1 MKYWLFFKCNNFAT
15 FSLILTMIA
24 ATPIAYA
31 GHDHGGGTQNSGG
44 HAASHGQADVQANKV
59 SEDLLNRCAQHVDS
73 IQRNIVRLQAKMA
86 ESRAVSTINDELE
99 TLEQQLKEAKNTV
112 RALQI
117 F

>member
-1 MKYWLFFKCNNFAT
+1 MLKCKEIVIVLITVAM
-15 FSLILTMIA
+15 FS

-44 HAASHGQADVQANKV
+44 HDASHGQAGVQANKV
-59 SEDLLNRCAQHVDS
+59 SEELLSRCAQHVDS
-73 IQRNIVRLQAKMA
+73 IQRNIVRLQAKIA
-86 ESRAVSTINDELE
+86 ENRAVSTINDELE

-112 RALQI
+112 RALQV

>member
-1 MKYWLFFKCNNFAT
+1 MKCNKCAA
-15 FSLILTMIA
+15 FSLILLIFVV
-24 ATPIAYA
+24 TPFAYA
-31 GHDHGGGTQNSGG
+31 GHDHGGGAQNSGG
-44 HAASHGQADVQANKV
+44 HAASHSQADVQANKV
-59 SEDLLNRCAQHVDS
+59 SEELLNRCAQHVDS

-112 RALQI
+112 RALQV